1 MAARPN
7 ARFPVRHF
15 VDLSREQDAALD
27 ALCAARSAAA
37 GVTIA
42 RSTMI
47 RVLIAEELNRAR
59 HKKKSEEAAY
69 LHERELEAHAAHS

>member
-7 ARFPVRHF
+7 ATYPVRHF
-15 VDLSREQDAALD
+15 VDLSREQDTALD

-47 RVLIAEELNRAR
+47 RVLIAEELNRAQNKEKDR
-59 HKKKSEEAAY
+59 
-69 LHERELEAHAAHS
+69 